1 MPLAVDIGNSF
12 QNFFNNLIGYLPN
25 VIGFLVLLLIGY
37 IVARIVRTAL
47 NKILDSVGVD
57 RRLHESPA
65 GKYIEGV
72 SPDSRPSHLIGAVA
86 FWAIFL
92 VFLTI
97 AIGALQ
103 IPALTGFLNDLIGY
117 LPRIASAILI
127 FVIAA
132 VIAGGIA
139 GVVAK
144 TMGDTPTGKL
154 VGTVAPTLVMAIAVF
169 MILTQ
174 LRIAPTIVTITYAAL
189 LGFLALAGALA
200 FGLGGRDVAAHIWQR
215 TYDASQGAAQQAKQ
229 DAQVGKQRA
238 QDQAKQVQGQ
248 AQQRTSGGGQQGG
261 GGAVSPRNL

>member
-12 QNFFNNLIGYLPN
+12 QSFFNNLIGYLPN
-25 VIGFLVLLLIGY
+25 VIGFLVLLLVGY
-37 IVARIVRTAL
+37 VVARIVRTAL

-57 RRLHESPA
+57 RRLHGSPA
-65 GKYIEGV
+65 GKYLEGV
-72 SPDSRPSHLIGAVA
+72 SPGSRPSHLIGAVA

-92 VFLTI
+92 VFFTI
-97 AIGALQ
+97 AVGALK

-127 FVIAA
+127 FVVAA

-139 GVVAK
+139 GVIAK

-200 FGLGGRDVAAHIWQR
+200 FGLGGRDVAAHLWQQ
-215 TYDASQGAAQQAKQ
+215 TYQRSQDAAQQARQ
-229 DAQVGKQRA
+229 DAQVGRARA
-238 QDQAKQVQGQ
+238 QDQAQQAQGQVQ
-248 AQQRTSGGGQQGG
+248 QRGPGGEGG

>member
-1 MPLAVDIGNSF
+1 MPFAIDIGDSF
-12 QNFFNNLIGYLPN
+12 QTFFDNLIGYLPN
-25 VIGFLVLLLIGY
+25 VVGFLLLLLVGY
-37 IVARIVRTAL
+37 VVARIVRTAL
-47 NKILDSVGVD
+47 TKVLDAVGVD
-57 RRLHESPA
+57 RRLHASPA
-65 GKYIEGV
+65 GRYVEGV
-72 SPDSRPSHLIGAVA
+72 SPGSRPSHLIGAVA

-92 VFLTI
+92 VFFTI
-97 AIGALQ
+97 AVGALK

-127 FVIAA
+127 FVVAA
-132 VIAGGIA
+132 VIAGAIA

-200 FGLGGRDVAAHIWQR
+200 FGLGGRDVAAQLWQQ
-215 TYDASQGAAQQAKQ
+215 TYERSQDAAQQARQ
-229 DAQVGKQRA
+229 DAQVGRARA
-238 QDQAKQVQGQ
+238 QEQAQQVQGQ
-248 AQQRTSGGGQQGG
+248 AQGGGEP
-261 GGAVSPRNL
+261 GGAVSPRTL